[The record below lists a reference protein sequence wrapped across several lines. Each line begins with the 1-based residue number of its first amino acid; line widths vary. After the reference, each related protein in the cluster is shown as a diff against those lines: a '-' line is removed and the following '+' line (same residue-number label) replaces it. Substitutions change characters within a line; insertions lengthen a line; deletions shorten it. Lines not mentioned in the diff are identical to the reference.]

1 MPAFQALRL
10 SIIVLLL
17 PSSVQA
23 WVALFQK
30 RQPGIAPAR
39 KTITIS
45 SPASLSRAKPPLSSS
60 ARYESLDDVKTP
72 SIPTISDST
81 LAFDAAVRN
90 RFACKRFQRFDGKG
104 PHQTTP
110 STADP
115 FVLKKVMESL
125 SIARLSPSSYN
136 SQPYKVVVVQSPKQK
151 LAMSKYCL
159 GPNKQRILDSDCT
172 VVFLADTQV
181 WRTLPRHR
189 EMLKQTVK
197 TPNLKLL
204 NYLQFQLAI
213 FSSGYPLPRFVSA
226 FLSFWFR
233 TAMSFFNIFSSLFF
247 KYPLPS
253 LMSAEAWAS
262 KHASMVAMTYML
274 ACSARGLATLPMEG
288 IQARGIRRVLGV
300 PSRYSIPLIISTG
313 YPYEEGATVTPG
325 GERSKLPAKKG
336 ESPRYSLEEIIYS
349 DTFGQSLQPALS
361 SS

>member
-1 MPAFQALRL
+1 MSAFRAIRL
-10 SIIVLLL
+10 SIIALLF
-17 PSSVQA
+17 SSNVQA

-30 RQPGIAPAR
+30 RQTGQAAR
-39 KTITIS
+39 TSVIS
-45 SPASLSRAKPPLSSS
+45 SPPSLSRAKKPLSSS
-60 ARYESLDDVKTP
+60 ARHESLDDVKTP
-72 SIPTISDST
+72 STPTTSDST

-110 STADP
+110 SPADP

-125 SIARLSPSSYN
+125 SVARLSPSSYN
-136 SQPYKVVVVQSPKQK
+136 SQPYKVVVVQSPEQK

-159 GPNKQRILDSDCT
+159 GPNSQRILDSDCT

-189 EMLKQTVK
+189 ELLKQVIK
-197 TPNLKLL
+197 TPNPKLL

-213 FSSGYPLPRFVSA
+213 FSSGIPLPRFISA

-233 TAMSFFNIFSSLFF
+233 TAMSFFNIFSSLLF

-253 LMSAEAWAS
+253 LMSAECWAS

-300 PSRYSIPLIISTG
+300 PGRYSIPLIVSTG
-313 YPYEEGATVTPG
+313 YPYLEGATVTPG
-325 GERSKLPAKKG
+325 GERSELPAKKG